1 MGLPMQPNLPLTP
14 SEREAL
20 VARLTGIGVWPT
32 RSLAE
37 AVKLAT
43 PLQASTPLRRN
54 PKSGSARMPDL
65 AGWPLGVGG
74 VNSPGSSGV
83 SEPIQIF

>member
-1 MGLPMQPNLPLTP
+1 MHSATKAMAETQGRPMGLPMQPNLPLTP

-37 AVKLAT
+37 AA
-43 PLQASTPLRRN
+43 
-54 PKSGSARMPDL
+54 
-65 AGWPLGVGG
+65 
-74 VNSPGSSGV
+74 
-83 SEPIQIF
+83 